1 MNGIVLYADGGVKP
15 NPGKAGYGIH
25 GYFFECKEPTKGIGL
40 GSISASS
47 VGYVNKEDLIDV
59 KSSDFQDKNTIVLET
74 QKFPVTITKYIDAF
88 GTVGTVIDGVKIIN
102 DVSNNKAEAE
112 ALNRSLKI
120 IQEHKPDFA
129 IINSDS
135 ELTVRG
141 FNEWMR
147 IWSSQN
153 WIKKDGNPVASTDV
167 WKEILES
174 KKILDS
180 MDIPVK
186 MVWVKGHDGDTG
198 NERADSL
205 ATIGRF
211 TALRSLDYHSCDLKD
226 PDGYWKSVNEKH
238 PFFLNKYCYFNTRQE
253 TITPG
258 VYYTGNHGKDNHLN
272 GNRMS
277 DRTGSVIKIA
287 HPDPVIEMIRNF
299 QSRIIYGLD
308 MMYVINLDKVFSAN
322 IYDKLNIYGE
332 LLIEPPVGFK
342 KDLKTL
348 GDSTITEEQNPPRLS
363 ERTYQSL
370 EDLGQILDSFITERN
385 DIVLTDITDSLYE
398 QQTKQGKKNS
408 TEAQPLV
415 ETKLLS
421 SIGVGCSSIK
431 VKGKFKNER
440 GTADVEITLS
450 IGIDT
455 LERNSLKKI
464 ESKNPKVYFV
474 SWSAG
479 ENLFRYAT
487 IIKAG
492 DDVGIWS
499 GIDSN
504 TRVIFFK

>member
-1 MNGIVLYADGGVKP
+1 MQGMVLYADGGVKP

-25 GYFFECKEPTKGIGL
+25 GYIFECQEPTKGIGL
-40 GSISASS
+40 GSIVASS
-47 VGYVNKEDLIDV
+47 VGYIEKEQLIDIKTV
-59 KSSDFQDKNTIVLET
+59 DFQDKNTIVSEC
-74 QKFPVTITKYIDAF
+74 QKFPVTLKKYIDAF
-88 GTVGTVIDGVKIIN
+88 GTVGTVIDGVRIIT
-102 DVSNNKAEAE
+102 DSGNNKAEAE
-112 ALNRSLKI
+112 ALNRSLKLI
-120 IQEHKPDFA
+120 IEYKPDFA

-135 ELTVRG
+135 ELTVRSY
-141 FNEWMR
+141 NEWLK
-147 IWSSQN
+147 IWVDQN
-153 WIKKDGNPVASTDV
+153 WIKRDGNPVSSSEV
-167 WKEILES
+167 WKEVYES

-180 MDIPVK
+180 LNIPVK
-186 MVWVKGHDGDTG
+186 AVWVRGHNGDTG

-211 TALRSLDYHSCDLKD
+211 AALSGLDKHVYEEKE
-226 PDGYWKSVNEKH
+226 PDGYWKSVFEKH
-238 PFFLNKYCYFNTRQE
+238 PFLFAKYCYFNTREE

-258 VYYTGNHGKDNHLN
+258 IYYTGNHGKDNNLN

-277 DRTGSVIKIA
+277 DRTGAVIKIA
-287 HPDPVIEMIRNF
+287 QPDPVIEMIRKF
-299 QSRIIYGLD
+299 QSKIIYGLD
-308 MMYVINLDKVFSAN
+308 MMYVINLDKVFASN

-332 LLIEPPVGFK
+332 LLIEPPIGYK

-370 EDLGQILDSFITERN
+370 EDLGQVLDSFILERN
-385 DIVLTDITDSLYE
+385 DIEVTDITDHFYE
-398 QQTKQGKKNS
+398 RLIKESKKKNAEES
-408 TEAQPLV
+408 PIV
-415 ETKLLS
+415 ETKLAS

-431 VKGKFKNER
+431 VKGKFKNDLGSAE
-440 GTADVEITLS
+440 VEITLS

-464 ESKNPKVYFV
+464 ETKNPKIYFV
-474 SWSAG
+474 SWSVG

-492 DDVGIWS
+492 EDVGIWS